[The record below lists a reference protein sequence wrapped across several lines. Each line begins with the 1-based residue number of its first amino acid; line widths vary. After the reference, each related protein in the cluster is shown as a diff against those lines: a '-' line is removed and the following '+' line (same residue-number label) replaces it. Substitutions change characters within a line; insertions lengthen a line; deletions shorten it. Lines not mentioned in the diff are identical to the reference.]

1 MATSMFDISYFG
13 CGACSGMFGVL
24 LSHPFDTIKTIKQNV
39 RKDQNIQKIQYTPKF
54 LYRGLLPPLIGVGIE
69 KSIVFGVYHNFSL
82 FLKKYIQPQYIPT
95 ISGFVAGVIISP
107 IIGPIEHIKILLQS
121 RNDNVNNKISIFSKH
136 LFRGTG
142 ATLTREPLGFAI
154 YFTVYENIKS
164 IIEKKRNFGAI
175 ETFFTGGFTGGF
187 SWILIY
193 PQDRIK
199 TNIQNDYTNK
209 STYIGVAKQIYT
221 HEGFKGFY
229 KGFQYALLRAIFLH
243 AGAFSMMEL
252 LQRQ

>member
-1 MATSMFDISYFG
+1 MDLTYFA

-24 LSHPFDTIKTIKQNV
+24 LSHPFDTIKTIKQKV
-39 RKDQNIQKIQYTPKF
+39 QLDNIHTTNQKINYNIKF
-54 LYRGLLPPLIGVGIE
+54 LYRGFLPPLIGVGIE
-69 KSIVFGVYHNFSL
+69 KSIVFGVYHNFSKFLSQHIHPL
-82 FLKKYIQPQYIPT
+82 FVPT
-95 ISGFVAGVIISP
+95 ISGCVAGIIISP
-107 IIGPIEHIKILLQS
+107 IVGPIEHIKILLQS
-121 RNDNVNNKISIFSKH
+121 QYKKNKITIFSKN

-154 YFTVYENIKS
+154 YFTVYELLKAK
-164 IIEKKRNFGAI
+164 IEKFRNFGTL
-175 ETFFTGGFTGGF
+175 ETFLTGGFTGGF

-193 PQDRIK
+193 PQDRVK
-199 TNIQNDYTNK
+199 TNIQNDITNK
-209 STYIGVAKQIYT
+209 STYLGVVKKIYKN
-221 HEGFKGFY
+221 EGLRGFY